1 MLTDAAQEVARQQLQ
16 RSSPQCFLL
25 PLATEHKQLLLL
37 LLTEGLA
44 VAYLKTEK
52 VGTKTGVLEVD
63 LVLIADLLTTSRNS
77 CCFSTSTYS
86 VGLGMAWNGGF
97 STDPPF
103 LKSHNSDGLMGSQRI
118 KEQSGTHR
126 KDWKVFFLISK

>member
-1 MLTDAAQEVARQQLQ
+1 MLTDAAQKVARQQLQ

-44 VAYLKTEK
+44 VAHLKTER
-52 VGTKTGVLEVD
+52 VGTKTGVLQEH
-63 LVLIADLLTTSRNS
+63 LVLLIADLLTTSRNS

-86 VGLGMAWNGGF
+86 GGLSMAWEGGF
-97 STDPPF
+97 SSHPPF
-103 LKSHNSDGLMGSQRI
+103 LNSHHSDGLMG
-118 KEQSGTHR
+118 
-126 KDWKVFFLISK
+126 

>member
-1 MLTDAAQEVARQQLQ
+1 MLTDAAQKVARQQLQ

-63 LVLIADLLTTSRNS
+63 LALLVADLLTTRRDS
-77 CCFSTSTYS
+77 CFFSTSTYA
-86 VGLGMAWNGGF
+86 VGPGMAWTGGF
-97 STDPPF
+97 STTIFKIPQF
-103 LKSHNSDGLMGSQRI
+103 
-118 KEQSGTHR
+118 
-126 KDWKVFFLISK
+126 

>member
-1 MLTDAAQEVARQQLQ
+1 MLTDAAQKVARQQLQ

-52 VGTKTGVLEVD
+52 VGTKTGITDNQGTKWDTQKGLEVFLYRND
-63 LVLIADLLTTSRNS
+63 WKWLNKMNCISR
-77 CCFSTSTYS
+77 CF
-86 VGLGMAWNGGF
+86 
-97 STDPPF
+97 
-103 LKSHNSDGLMGSQRI
+103 QRAHI
-118 KEQSGTHR
+118 KEVPWWRTGTPTQPCR
-126 KDWKVFFLISK
+126 SDTVVEKRLYELQ